1 MKIEVANGEVV
12 DKITILRIK
21 ESKIKDEGKLK
32 NIKNELHE
40 LLPNMKEM
48 GLSENSE
55 HYKKLMD
62 INIKL
67 WNVEDNLRDK
77 ERLAEFDE
85 YFTDLARSVYHL
97 NDERSTIKKDINIM
111 TNSYIVE
118 EKSYREYSE
127 NSSTR

>member
-85 YFTDLARSVYHL
+85 DFTDLARSVYHL
-97 NDERSTIKKDINIM
+97 NDERSTVKKDINMM

>member
-21 ESKIKDEGKLK
+21 ESKIKDEVKLK

-48 GLSENSE
+48 GLTESSE

-67 WNVEDNLRDK
+67 WNVEDHLRDK
-77 ERLAEFDE
+77 ERLDEFDE
-85 YFTDLARSVYHL
+85 DFIDLARSVYHL

>member
-1 MKIEVANGEVV
+1 MKIEVANGEVI

-21 ESKIKDEGKLK
+21 ESKIKDEVKLK

-40 LLPNMKEM
+40 LLPIMKEM

-67 WNVEDNLRDK
+67 WNVEDNLRDTCILVLNSITCPK
-77 ERLAEFDE
+77 SLPLPSLYKPGVKLGVKVRDPDLCLA
-85 YFTDLARSVYHL
+85 
-97 NDERSTIKKDINIM
+97 
-111 TNSYIVE
+111 
-118 EKSYREYSE
+118 
-127 NSSTR
+127 